1 MLRKFKYQDIT
12 WIDLEAPTKE
22 EIEVLAKDF
31 NLHALVA
38 GELRSPSARSK
49 VDVYQ
54 DYFYLI
60 LHFPLCQICRVP
72 GVADQQDYG
81 TQEVDF
87 VIGHN
92 FLITTHYEAIDPLHE
107 LSKIF
112 ELEATWERSKNGK
125 IHPGIIFFKILKE
138 LYRSLETGLDYIN
151 DRLKKAEGRIFSG
164 EEKPMVKVL
173 SEINR
178 DLLDCRWALK
188 SHREVLGSLELSG
201 EEFFGEKFRYYLRS
215 ILGQYEKIWQMIE
228 SNRETFQDLRETN
241 ESLLSIKTN
250 ETMKTLT
257 VVAFIFFPL
266 TLIGQIFGMN
276 THLPFVG
283 GPYDFYI
290 VVVIMIAVL
299 AVMWQI
305 AKNKRW
311 L

>member
-1 MLRKFKYQDIT
+1 MLRKFKYHDIT

-22 EIEVLAKDF
+22 EVEALARDF
-31 NLHALVA
+31 NLHSLVA
-38 GELRSPSARSK
+38 SELLSPSARSK
-49 VDVYQ
+49 VDVYN
-54 DYFYLI
+54 DYLYLI
-60 LHFPLCQICRVP
+60 LHFPPCKVCLGPNVP
-72 GVADQQDYG
+72 EGSDPVS
-81 TQEVDF
+81 QEVDF
-87 VIGHN
+87 VIGKD
-92 FLITTHYEAIDPLHE
+92 FLITTHYETVDSLHE

-112 ELEATWERSKNGK
+112 ELDSTWEKTKNGK
-125 IHPGIIFFKILKE
+125 VHAGMMFFRILKE
-138 LYRSLETGLDYIN
+138 LYRSLETGLDFIN
-151 DRLKKAEGRIFSG
+151 DRLKRAEGRIFAG

-188 SHREVLGSLELSG
+188 SHREVLGSLELAG
-201 EEFFGEKFRYYLRS
+201 EDFFGDKFRYYLRS
-215 ILGQYEKIWQMIE
+215 INGQYEKIWQMIE

-250 ETMKTLT
+250 ETVKTLT

-290 VVVIMIAVL
+290 VVIIMIAVL

-305 AKNKRW
+305 AKNKKW

>member
-22 EIEVLAKDF
+22 EVDKLSQDF
-31 NLHALVA
+31 GLHSLVV
-38 GELRSPSARSK
+38 GELLSPSQRSK
-49 VDVYQ
+49 VDVYS
-54 DYFYLI
+54 DYLYLI
-60 LHFPLCQICRVP
+60 LHFPRP
-72 GVADQQDYG
+72 DHEA
-81 TQEVDF
+81 QEVDF

-92 FLITTHYEAIDPLHE
+92 FLITTHYEAVDPLHE

-112 ELEATWERSKNGK
+112 ELETTWERAKNGK
-125 IHPGIIFFKILKE
+125 IHPGIIFFRILKE
-138 LYRSLETGLDYIN
+138 LYHSLETSLDYIN
-151 DRLKKAEGRIFSG
+151 TRLKKAEGRVFAG
-164 EEKPMVKVL
+164 EERSVVKVL

-201 EEFFGEKFRYYLRS
+201 EEFFGDKFRFYLRS
-215 ILGQYEKIWQMIE
+215 LIGQYEKIWQMIE

-266 TLIGQIFGMN
+266 TLISQIFGMG
-276 THLPFVG
+276 THLPFTNS
-283 GPYDFYI
+283 PYDFYI
-290 VVVIMIAVL
+290 VIVIMIAVL
-299 AVMWQI
+299 VVMWQI
-305 AKNKRW
+305 AKSRKW